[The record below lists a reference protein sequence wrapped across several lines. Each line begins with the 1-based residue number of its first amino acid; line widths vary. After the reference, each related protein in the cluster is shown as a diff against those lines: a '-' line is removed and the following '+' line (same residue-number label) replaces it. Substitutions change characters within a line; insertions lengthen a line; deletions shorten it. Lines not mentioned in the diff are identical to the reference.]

1 MKIAALSVFFPAYN
15 EEKNIKKTVN
25 ASVEKLKKTAGSYEV
40 IVVDDGSLDQTAVI
54 VKKLIKR
61 NPRIKLIAHTPNR
74 GYGAA
79 LKSGFTHCQYPWI
92 AYTDSDGQFNFQEID
107 NFLDRR
113 DEADL
118 IIGYRSPR
126 RDPWQRILIG
136 QMLKFWNLIFFGLW
150 MHDVDCGFKL
160 IKKEVIDQIGT
171 LQTSSGM
178 TATELLVKAKKSG
191 FKIIEIPVTHY
202 PRQAGRQTG
211 ADPQVIWRSIKES
224 FRLWQSLSNS

>member
-1 MKIAALSVFFPAYN
+1 MKIASLSVFFPAFN
-15 EEKNIKKTVN
+15 EEKNITKTVT
-25 ASVEKLKKTAGSYEV
+25 AAIEVLEKRVGQYEV
-40 IVVDDGSLDQTAVI
+40 IVVDDGSTDQTGTI
-54 VKKLIKR
+54 VKELIKKNSKIR
-61 NPRIKLIAHTPNR
+61 LITHTPNR

-92 AYTDSDGQFNFQEID
+92 AYTDSDNQFNFQEID
-107 NFLDRR
+107 HFLDQR

-126 RDPWQRILIG
+126 RDPWQRLGIG

-150 MHDVDCGFKL
+150 VHDVDCGFKL
-160 IKKEVIDQIGT
+160 IKKKVIDQIGI

-178 TATELLVKAKKSG
+178 TETELLVKAKKSG
-191 FKIIEIPVTHY
+191 FKIMEIPVTHY

-211 ADPQVIWRSIKES
+211 AEPCVIWRSIKES
-224 FRLWQSLSNS
+224 FQLWQNLKNS